1 MMVYAIEAA
10 IITISPKQPWWIW
23 WYATNIVIILTIVI
37 SDVVHNVVVVAG
49 GVAKLPCEINQ
60 NNPEDRTKLVLWFHH
75 QSLKPFY
82 T

>member
-1 MMVYAIEAA
+1 MMIM
-10 IITISPKQPWWIW
+10 INF
-23 WYATNIVIILTIVI
+23 TNINTILTIVI

>member
-1 MMVYAIEAA
+1 MM
-10 IITISPKQPWWIW
+10 IITII
-23 WYATNIVIILTIVI
+23 NIITILTIVI

-49 GVAKLPCEINQ
+49 GVAKLPCEINR
-60 NNPEDRTKLVLWFHH
+60 NNPDDRTKLVLWFHH

>member
-1 MMVYAIEAA
+1 MKTK
-10 IITISPKQPWWIW
+10 IIFV
-23 WYATNIVIILTIVI
+23 A
-37 SDVVHNVVVVAG
+37 DVVHSVVVVAG

-60 NNPEDRTKLVLWFHH
+60 NNPQDRTKLVLWFHH